1 MQTVYLRPL
10 TRSAFV
16 AVPALALFGLLT
28 AGCKD
33 GIQDNNPP
41 ILQIQEEVLFNPIAV
56 GSTDTQFVQIE
67 NVGGSTLSV
76 NGYTLS
82 PGQGPFE
89 VEGLQNEDESF
100 IVLEP
105 GDVRTLRFLYTAE
118 STDQVR
124 GTLEIDTNGGDP
136 EVILR
141 TTQPEGLLDV
151 SPNPVLFGR
160 VASGTC
166 SSEEV
171 TLLNRGNVAVD
182 VESVLPVDPS
192 GEFTLAEGE
201 AERFP
206 IQLAPSGQEGDSTVV
221 EVTYCPAEDNRDE
234 STLLVLWAYGDEA
247 TQESPIPMEA
257 NGAAPCISVTHE
269 EGFSFGPS
277 LISQTKSELFTITN
291 CSSGDNGENLIVTS
305 LGFLDDPEVPL
316 NPNFGLE
323 NLPTFPIELAPE
335 EFSTFL
341 VTYTPDQL
349 DVADRTLLTIVSN
362 DEVKSPLDIEI
373 TGLGSNNA
381 CPNAVATCVVR
392 GSGGLPSDELLVVPL
407 DTLDCSG
414 AASSDPDGGTIISY
428 QWTVLSQPEGSTT
441 TFDSANAVNSSLFVD
456 IAGPYELQLDLV
468 DDAGASACTP
478 VTINVLATYD
488 EDISA
493 QLVWTT
499 PGDPDETDEG
509 LASGSDVDLHF
520 LNVSKGCWSR
530 APWDC
535 HWRNKTPDWGVTGN
549 SGDDPSLDIDDV
561 NGAGPENIN
570 LDNPEAA
577 TYRVGVNYYDDHG
590 FGPSIVTI
598 RIFIFGSIVLER
610 TKELPSSNVF
620 WVVADVTWP
629 AGTIT
634 FIDQIYPNITGA
646 PCP

>member
-1 MQTVYLRPL
+1 MHTVYSWPL
-10 TRSAFV
+10 TRSAIV

-33 GIQDNNPP
+33 GIQDSNPP
-41 ILQIQEEVLFNPIAV
+41 LLQIQEEVLFNPIAV

-67 NVGGSTLSV
+67 NVGGSTLVV

-82 PGQGPFE
+82 PSQGPFAIE
-89 VEGLQNEDESF
+89 DLEG
-100 IVLEP
+100 VTLEP
-105 GDVRTLRFLYTAE
+105 GDQRTVRFTYTAE

-124 GTLEIDTNGGDP
+124 GSVEIDTNGGDP

-151 SPNPVLFGR
+151 SPNPVQFGR
-160 VASGTC
+160 VAAGTC

-182 VESVLPVDPS
+182 VESVLPVDPT

-206 IQLAPSGQEGDSTVV
+206 IQLAPSGQEGSSTVV
-221 EVTYCPAEDNRDE
+221 VVNYCPAEDNRDS

-257 NGAAPCISVTHE
+257 NGAAPCIAVTHE

-291 CSSGDNGENLIVTS
+291 CSGGDNGENLIVTS
-305 LGFLDDPEVPL
+305 LGFLDDPAVPL
-316 NPNFGLE
+316 NDNFGLE
-323 NLPTFPIELAPE
+323 NLPAFPLELAPE

-349 DVADRTLLTIVSN
+349 DIADRTILSIVSN
-362 DEVKSPLDIEI
+362 DEVKTPLDIEI

-414 AASSDPDGGTIISY
+414 SASSDPDGGTIISY
-428 QWTVLSQPEGSTT
+428 QWSVLSQPEGSTT
-441 TFDSANAVNSSLFVD
+441 TFDSANAVNSSFFVD

-478 VTINVLATYD
+478 ATINVQATYD

-520 LNVSKGCWSR
+520 LNVSKGCWTR
-530 APWDC
+530 LPWDC
-535 HWRNKTPDWGVTGN
+535 HWRNKTPDWGTTGN
-549 SGDDPSLDIDDV
+549 AGDDPSLDIDDV

-570 LDNPEAA
+570 LDNPESA
-577 TYRVGVNYYDDHG
+577 TYRIGVNYYDDHG

-629 AGTIT
+629 EGTIT